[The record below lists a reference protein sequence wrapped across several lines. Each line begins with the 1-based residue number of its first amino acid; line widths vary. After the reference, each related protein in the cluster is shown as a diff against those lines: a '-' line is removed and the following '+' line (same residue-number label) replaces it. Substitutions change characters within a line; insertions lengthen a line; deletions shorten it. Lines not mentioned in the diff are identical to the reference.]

1 MTKDARLSPAPA
13 PVAPAIEGLAA
24 RDAAVRLLRAV
35 IDKWQPLDAAL
46 ESDAAFAGLPPRDRA
61 LARAIVAT
69 ALRRRGTIA
78 SIFTTLMAKPP
89 ATSGALLRILEIA
102 AAQLLFMGVPDHAAV
117 SLAMEAV
124 AADRAARHYRG
135 LANAVLRRIARERNA
150 LLAAH
155 ASPAIDTPPWL
166 WQRWVAA
173 YGEVTAIGIAQAH
186 RLEPS
191 LDISVKRD
199 PEHWASELG
208 GIVLPTGTVRTV
220 AAGDVAALPGY
231 TEGEW
236 WVQDAAAALPAR
248 LFGNIAG
255 KTVVDLCAAP
265 GGKTAALATAG
276 ASVTAVDISRRRLER
291 LSANLKRLS
300 LSAECIAADAL
311 IWQPPA
317 PVDAVLLDAPCT
329 STGTIRRHPD
339 VAWLKEPE
347 DLAKLAALQI
357 RMLDRAVAMLKPGGT
372 LIYCTCS
379 LEPEEGE
386 AHLHPLLA
394 RQPLELQPI
403 VADEVAGLAEVVTGN
418 GTLRTLPVHL
428 PNAVARLSGLDG
440 FFAMRLVRRG

>member
-1 MTKDARLSPAPA
+1 MIEPSRRAP
-13 PVAPAIEGLAA
+13 PPAIEGLAA
-24 RDAAVRLLRAV
+24 RDAAVRLLQAV

-46 ESDAAFAGLPPRDRA
+46 ESDAAFAALPPRDRV

-78 SIFTTLMAKPP
+78 AIFTTLMAKPP

-117 SLAMEAV
+117 SLAMVAV
-124 AADRAARHYRG
+124 SADRAARHYRG
-135 LANAVLRRIARERNA
+135 LANGVLRRIARERDA

-155 ASPAIDTPPWL
+155 TSPAIDTPPWL

-173 YGEVTAIGIAQAH
+173 YGEATATGIAAAH

-199 PEHWASELG
+199 PERWASELG

-231 TEGEW
+231 AEGEW
-236 WVQDAAAALPAR
+236 WVQDAAAALPVR
-248 LFGNIAG
+248 LFGDVTG

-265 GGKTAALATAG
+265 GGKTAALAAAG
-276 ASVTAVDISRRRLER
+276 AHVTAVDISRRRLER
-291 LSANLKRLS
+291 LATNLKRLS
-300 LSAECIAADAL
+300 LSAECVTADAL
-311 IWQPPA
+311 VWQPPT

-347 DLAKLAALQI
+347 DLAKLAALQV
-357 RMLDRAVAMLKPGGT
+357 RMLDCAVAMLKPGGT
-372 LIYCTCS
+372 LVYCTCS

-386 AHLHPLLA
+386 SHLAPLLA
-394 RQPLELQPI
+394 RQPLQLQPV
-403 VADEVAGLAEVVTGN
+403 VADEVGGLTEVVTAG
-418 GTLRTLPVHL
+418 GTARTLPIHL

-440 FFAMRLVRRG
+440 FFAMRLIKRG